1 MKESLP
7 DAVRWL
13 SERDPERLAELFAW
27 ADRVRQEQVG
37 DTVHLRGLIE
47 ISNICRRSC
56 TYCGLRRQNLKL
68 PRYRMTDD
76 EVKAAAAVAAA
87 AGCRT
92 IVLQAG
98 EDPGLRPSRVARL
111 VEDLKRDL
119 GVAVTLSLGEQPPA
133 VLRLWREAGADR
145 YLLKLETSDRGLFVS
160 LHPGESPAAWER
172 RLHTLGV
179 LKGLGYQVGSGSI
192 LGVPGQT
199 LSSVA
204 RDLAVF
210 RELDLDMVAC
220 GPFVPH
226 PDTPLGEAASLGL
239 SVAPSRGP
247 AAGPPP
253 EPAPEEAEAALL
265 REPLTG
271 LVVVALS
278 RIFCPEAHIPATTAL
293 RLLLGEEGFRPFE
306 CGADVLMP
314 DFTPA
319 KYASLYRIYPGKEEM
334 AATAEQTLSEFISRL
349 VAQGRRLA
357 TSPGD
362 RRPGPV
368 AA

>member
-1 MKESLP
+1 MMKESLP
-7 DAVRWL
+7 DAVKWL

-27 ADRVRQEQVG
+27 ADRVRREQVG
-37 DTVHLRGLIE
+37 DAVHLRGLIE

-56 TYCGLRRQNLKL
+56 TYCGLRRQNRKL
-68 PRYRMTDD
+68 PRYRMTDE
-76 EVKAAAAVAAA
+76 EVKAAAATAAAA

-92 IVLQAG
+92 MVLQAG
-98 EDPGLRPSRVARL
+98 EDPGLRPSGVARL

-133 VLRLWREAGADR
+133 VLRLWRAAGADR
-145 YLLKLETSDRGLFVS
+145 YLLKLETSDRELFAF
-160 LHPGESPAAWER
+160 LHPGESPAAWEG

-204 RDLAVF
+204 HDLAVF

-226 PDTPLGEAASLGL
+226 PDTPLGQAASLDL
-239 SVAPSRGP
+239 PSAPVS
-247 AAGPPP
+247 GPPP
-253 EPAPEEAEAALL
+253 GPPAGEAALL

-293 RLLLGEEGFRPFE
+293 RLLLGQEGFRPFA

-319 KYASLYRIYPGKEEM
+319 KYASLYRIYPGKEKM
-334 AATAEQTLSEFISRL
+334 AATAEQTLSEFISQLATR
-349 VAQGRRLA
+349 GRRLA
-357 TSPGD
+357 TDPGD
-362 RRPGPV
+362 REPPPLV
-368 AA
+368 A